1 MTMVNNGKSGELP
14 RGGRY
19 FVLMAYYGCG
29 SHFHHWIDYNGVAF
43 LTEFPTELL
52 ESGSGKGG
60 VPKTAFL
67 ALIPHPARS
76 SSVSRIPLFFLRKMH

>member
-1 MTMVNNGKSGELP
+1 MTKLMTMVNNGKSGELP

-60 VPKTAFL
+60 GFL
-67 ALIPHPARS
+67 KPHS
-76 SSVSRIPLFFLRKMH
+76 SH